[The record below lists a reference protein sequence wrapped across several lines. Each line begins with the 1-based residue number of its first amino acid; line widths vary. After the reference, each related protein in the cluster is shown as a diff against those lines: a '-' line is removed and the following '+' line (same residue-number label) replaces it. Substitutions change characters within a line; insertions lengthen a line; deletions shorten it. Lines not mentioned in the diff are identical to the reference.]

1 MDFIAGGLP
10 LWAFWLAVGVTL
22 FAGLVKGAV
31 GFAMPMIMI
40 SAFGSFMSV
49 ELALA
54 GLIIPTVLT
63 NISQAFRQGAAAV
76 WASVRQYWRMIT
88 GIIVFIVISAQ
99 FLPYIPQRVMLG
111 LLGGPIVAFALLQLL
126 KVNLRVKLENRKR
139 AEWISG
145 VIGGL
150 YGGVSGVWGPP
161 VLVYLLSIGAE
172 KRDMVRVQGVVFLI
186 GAVVLLAAHLQSGV
200 VDRVSGVFSL
210 ALTVPAMIG
219 LWIGYVIQD
228 RLDAERFR
236 WWTLVLLALTGLN
249 LLRRAFF
256 G

>member
-1 MDFIAGGLP
+1 MEYIAGGLP
-10 LWAFWLAVGVTL
+10 LWAFALALGVTL
-22 FAGLVKGAV
+22 FSGVVKGAV

-40 SAFGSFMSV
+40 SAFGSFMPV

-54 GLIIPTVLT
+54 GLIVPTLVT
-63 NISQAFRQGAAAV
+63 NVSQAFRQGVAAA
-76 WASVRQYWRMIT
+76 WGSVRQYWRMIVA
-88 GIIVFIVISAQ
+88 IMVFIVISAQ

-111 LLGGPIVAFALLQLL
+111 LLGGPIVAFAVLQLM
-126 KVNLRVKLENRKR
+126 KVKLSVKLENRHR

-161 VLVYLLSIGAE
+161 VLVYLLSVGAE
-172 KRDMVRVQGVVFLI
+172 KREMVRVQGVVFLI
-186 GAVVLLAAHLQSGV
+186 GAVVLMGAHLQSGV
-200 VDRVSGVFSL
+200 LNGVSGAFSL
-210 ALTVPAMIG
+210 ALVVPAMLG
-219 LWIGYVIQD
+219 LWIGYAIQD

-236 WWTLVLLALTGLN
+236 WWTLVLLTLTGLN